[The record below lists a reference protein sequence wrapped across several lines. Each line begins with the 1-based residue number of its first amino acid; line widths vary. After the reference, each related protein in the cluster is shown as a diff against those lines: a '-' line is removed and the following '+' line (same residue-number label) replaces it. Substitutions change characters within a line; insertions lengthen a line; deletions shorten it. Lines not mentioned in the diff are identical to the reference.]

1 MQKYKRLTKTSII
14 KISEKP
20 TMTAAQPDRL
30 DHIEATLETVV
41 QSLGD
46 VRSDIKTLSDQ
57 VERTNERVEIYQK
70 ASGQVVNLA
79 FGLLAT
85 AAAAIIIPA
94 LLNHR

>member
-1 MQKYKRLTKTSII
+1 
-14 KISEKP
+14 
-20 TMTAAQPDRL
+20 MTAAQPDRL